1 MLNTKTI
8 AELKQFCDDF
18 GLEYTKNA
26 RKQDVIAVIEESGLT
41 FDDYEGSSLGFKDY
55 VEPEKEKIIE
65 SDITEEIIPVSDEQ
79 ILLTTIAGIGAYVRG
94 IFFESENPYTF
105 VEKNLAELLL
115 NEPTYGVREASQ
127 EEYNAFN
134 GTR

>member
-26 RKQDVIAVIEESGLT
+26 RKQDVITVIEESGLT

-55 VEPEKEKIIE
+55 VEPEKQEVVEEVIE
-65 SDITEEIIPVSDEQ
+65 DVREVSNET
-79 ILLTTIAGIGAYVRG
+79 ILLTPIITRSAYVHG
-94 IFFESENPYTF
+94 IKFELEEQFIS
-105 VEKNLAELLL
+105 VEKNLAQLILSEES
-115 NEPTYGVREASQ
+115 NGIREATP
-127 EEYNAFN
+127 EEYNSLV
-134 GTR
+134 GVS

>member
-26 RKQDVIAVIEESGLT
+26 RKQDVITVIEESGLT

-55 VEPEKEKIIE
+55 VEPEKQEVIE
-65 SDITEEIIPVSDEQ
+65 AVREVSNET
-79 ILLTTIAGIGAYVRG
+79 ILLTPIITRSAYVHG
-94 IFFESENPYTF
+94 IKFELEEQFIS
-105 VEKNLAELLL
+105 VEKNLAQLILSEES
-115 NEPTYGVREASQ
+115 NGIREATP
-127 EEYNAFN
+127 EEYNSLV
-134 GTR
+134 GVS

>member
-26 RKQDVIAVIEESGLT
+26 RKQDVITVIEESGLT

-55 VEPEKEKIIE
+55 LESEKQEVIE
-65 SDITEEIIPVSDEQ
+65 EVIETVREVSNET
-79 ILLTTIAGIGAYVRG
+79 ILLTPIITRSAYVQG
-94 IFFESENPYTF
+94 IKFELEEQFIS
-105 VEKNLAELLL
+105 VEKNLAQLILSEES
-115 NEPTYGVREASQ
+115 NGIREATP
-127 EEYNAFN
+127 EEYNSLV
-134 GTR
+134 GVS